1 MAPPLLRALC
11 LAALAVV
18 PGTAIAGKEKPQPNV
33 IVILADDLGW
43 ADSTL
48 YGSTYYETPA
58 LERLARDG
66 MRFTNAYAASP
77 LCSPTRASIM
87 TGQYPARLHLTEAIT
102 RNRATAEPKAV
113 LPKENQ
119 YCGDVGTKDHLP
131 LEVRTLAE
139 ALKQDG
145 YTTAHIGKWHLSTP
159 RNETSAFDAGH
170 RGFDFVI
177 GGDRLAGPPDYYS
190 PYRKGKL
197 AIPNLT
203 PGPEGEYLN
212 ERLSAEA
219 IKWLDSVRDSGKPF
233 YLNLWPYAVHGPIV
247 AKKALLPKYQAKT
260 DPRGLQDCPEMAT
273 MIESLD
279 SSVGLLLDW
288 LDRPENHEI
297 KNNTMVVFVSDNG
310 GVNYEM
316 DGFARPTSNL
326 PLRGGKANTY
336 EGGTRVPW
344 IMSWPGHITPGS
356 TNSTPVSTIDL
367 YPTILQIAGAE
378 PPAGQPIDGVSL
390 VPLLEGGPLATRPI
404 FFDFPHDFSWM
415 CAPSASVRL
424 GDFKL
429 LRFYWAGETAA
440 AHHYEL
446 FDLSRDPGETV
457 NLATFMPDKVREL
470 DALIEKHLQET
481 GALSPI
487 RNANYQG
494 NPVQPRNQQP
504 GRPASISLDESDV
517 AALARL
523 EGAGSRK
530 IRLRGEGN
538 NPLDSSALV
547 IEGTEWVLAENLPD
561 GSVDIRW
568 DTAKKTGPAKVLFGW
583 RPGNSARL
591 MNDWTLEP
599 CTLNLR

>member
-1 MAPPLLRALC
+1 MASPLLRALC

-18 PGTAIAGKEKPQPNV
+18 PGTAIAGKEKPRPNV

-43 ADSTL
+43 SDSTV

-58 LERLARDG
+58 LERLAREG
-66 MRFTNAYAASP
+66 MRFTDAYAASP

-102 RNRATAEPKAV
+102 PNRATAEPNAV

-159 RNETSAFDAGH
+159 KNETSEFDAGH

-177 GGDRLAGPPDYYS
+177 GGDHLAGPPDYYS
-190 PYRKGKL
+190 PYRNGKL

-219 IKWLDSVRDSGKPF
+219 IKWLDSVRDAGKPF

-247 AKKALLPKYQAKT
+247 AKKSLLPKYRAKT

-297 KNNTMVVFVSDNG
+297 KSNTMVVFVSDNG

-356 TNSTPVSTIDL
+356 TNSTPVSTVDL
-367 YPTILQIAGAE
+367 YPTILQAAGAE
-378 PPAGQPIDGVSL
+378 PPAGQSLDGVSL
-390 VPLLEGGPLATRPI
+390 VPLLEGGPLTTRPI

-429 LRFYWAGETAA
+429 LRFYWAGENAA

-457 NLATFMPDKVREL
+457 NLAEFMPDKVREL

-481 GALSPI
+481 GALTPI
-487 RNANYQG
+487 QNAKYRG
-494 NPVQPRNQQP
+494 NPVQPRNQKP

-523 EGAGSRK
+523 EGTGSRK
-530 IRLRGEGN
+530 IRLRGESN

-547 IEGTEWVLAENLPD
+547 IEGDQWVQAENLPD

-568 DTAKKTGPAKVLFGW
+568 DTAKKTVPAKILFSW

-591 MNDWTLEP
+591 MNDWTIEP
-599 CTLNLR
+599 CTLDLR